1 MYLISNL
8 FSHISPLPSAL
19 LSLGEKEL
27 ASQVQKIITSCGK
40 IKNDRSKIPFLEQ
53 YIYICGLKAVM
64 KIIQLYGLFPAP
76 STNMEQ
82 MAPKLHVAW
91 EYMCSNNKDKKQ
103 DFIQILEV
111 MINKVKASTHA
122 GRGFVATAFA
132 PEAHRMSILPFFNLS
147 FIYHI
152 KTTALN
158 PATFPLLKLGKF
170 NGAETYNLQSP
181 FDNNH
186 LISGTT
192 VHKINKFGDLLLRT
206 NNDLQPLALWERT
219 IMAHFVFHWAER
231 RLWQSKQADNLKASL
246 TIWNMDRQDQ
256 PVLSVDMTFTTPKK
270 KRGKTPT
277 RNEGSTQRRHVDASL
292 DKDQLLEGLCAVAS
306 EIIKLKGKFP
316 TKASKKLSDQF
327 QTVTDSFLH
336 MMLDNQLGHHK
347 SLDNFVHS
355 SNSSLL
361 DPVPAESVVNKNA
374 IVSYLTNSESKV
386 LGTLKDNSTGLLKN
400 AMGWINNPNIDIS
413 DATLNNHF
421 IMFQTNDFQTIFD
434 TYHGGIAT
442 KPDSPIAKLVDEI
455 KTWKEGGWSSNL
467 LHVVAESSGSIQ
479 ILAIFTSA
487 IFNDITERLFGG
499 NSSSSDS
506 ETAGLLARNLKRKTG
521 PDDEALKQAKRR
533 KVAKTL
539 SLSSDS
545 DSNSD
550 DASE

>member
-53 YIYICGLKAVM
+53 YIYICGLKTVM

-76 STNMEQ
+76 STNMVQ
-82 MAPKLHVAW
+82 MAPTLHVAW

-170 NGAETYNLQSP
+170 HGVEAYNLQSP

-206 NNDLQPLALWERT
+206 NNDLQPLAIWERT
-219 IMAHFVFHWAER
+219 IVAHFVFHWAER
-231 RLWQSKQADNLKASL
+231 RLWQSTQADSLRKSL

-270 KRGKTPT
+270 KGGKTPT

-386 LGTLKDNSTGLLKN
+386 LGTLKDNTTGLLKD
-400 AMGWINNPNIDIS
+400 AMGWNNPNIDIS
-413 DATLNNHF
+413 GATLNNHF

-434 TYHGGIAT
+434 TYHGSIAT
-442 KPDSPIAKLVDEI
+442 KSDSPIAKLVDEI
-455 KTWKEGGWSSNL
+455 KTWEGGGWSSNL
-467 LHVVAESSGSIQ
+467 LHVNAESSNSIQ

-487 IFNDITERLFGG
+487 IFDDILESILGG
-499 NSSSSDS
+499 DDNSSNS
-506 ETAGLLARNLKRKTG
+506 ESEGHLEGTLKRKPRRDDATLTQTKRTKVGG
-521 PDDEALKQAKRR
+521 PLNF
-533 KVAKTL
+533 
-539 SLSSDS
+539 SSDS
-545 DSNSD
+545 DSNSE